1 MAESDIQKAIV
12 GVCRAAGVLVI
23 RLNSGAIKKGDRYI
37 HLAPKGTPDLL
48 AISHSGRSAW
58 IETKTP
64 RTGPTPDQVQAHED
78 LRARGQT
85 VMIARCVDDV
95 LGWLCE

>member
-1 MAESDIQKAIV
+1 MESAIQKAIV
-12 GVCRAAGVLVI
+12 AACRAAGVLVI
-23 RLNSGAIKKGDRYI
+23 RMNSGQIKKGRNVI

-48 AISHSGRSAW
+48 AISHSGRAAW

-64 RTGPTPDQVQAHED
+64 RTGGTAEQKAVHED

-85 VMIARCVDDV
+85 VMIARAVDDV
-95 LGWLCE
+95 LGWLGE

>member
-1 MAESDIQKAIV
+1 MESAIQKAIV
-12 GVCRAAGVLVI
+12 AACKKAGVLVI
-23 RLNSGAIKKGDRYI
+23 RMNSGQIKKGNRCI

-48 AISHSGRSAW
+48 AISHSGRAAW

-64 RTGPTPDQVQAHED
+64 RTGATAEQIQMHDD

-85 VMIARCVDDV
+85 VMIARAVDDV
-95 LGWLCE
+95 MEWLGE